1 MNAVLEQRGLP
12 EARARWQ
19 PWLLLALGLAALYV
33 PTYVSLSRGLWR
45 DDAYAHG
52 PIILAAFAWLA
63 WRERA
68 ALFEPA
74 SRAAIV
80 AGSAS
85 LALGLLLYVGGRA
98 LALAPIEVASH
109 IPVLAGLVL
118 LLGGFRGLRRMAF
131 ALGFLL
137 FLIPIP
143 GFILDAATTPL
154 KSVVSV
160 AVEGVLRVGGYPV
173 ERSGVVLSLGDYQM
187 LVADAC
193 SGLNSIFSLFAL
205 GLLYTHLT
213 SSMHGSR
220 KRTAVLLAAVLP
232 IAIAANILRVTAL
245 VLITYHLGEEAAQGF
260 MHGFAGL
267 LVFIAALAMLVGL
280 DGFLFGRNH
289 RGQATCPTGKN
300 VGDSLAAS
308 TRSYP
313 RGKWLVPGLAALAMA
328 GAAAATPV
336 LKPVPAVEPI
346 DLERALPASFGE
358 WHLDPETEPVAPT
371 PDVKAKLELIYSQI
385 VSRTYVN
392 AAGERMMLTVAYGGD
407 QSDALKAH
415 RQEACYAAQGFVI
428 HGLSHG
434 TASAAGR
441 TIPVTR
447 MVAVRGERVEPVTY
461 WFTMGDRVVL
471 GRGERLRV
479 QVASGLEG
487 RVPDGMLVR
496 VSSLSEDAPGA
507 FAAQQAFL
515 AAIFAPMP
523 DAQAARF
530 VGKAAL

>member
-33 PTYVSLSRGLWR
+33 PTYLSLARGLWR
-45 DDAYAHG
+45 DDTYAHG

-68 ALFEPA
+68 ALDGTATRPA
-74 SRAAIV
+74 LAAGAV
-80 AGSAS
+80 A
-85 LALGLLLYVGGRA
+85 LALGLLLYIGGRA
-98 LALAPIEVASH
+98 LALTPVEVASH
-109 IPVLAGLVL
+109 IPVLGGLVL
-118 LLGGFRGLRRMAF
+118 LLGGFPALRRYAF

-137 FLIPIP
+137 FLIPLP

-154 KSVVSV
+154 KSIVSV
-160 AVEGVLRVGGYPV
+160 AVEMVLRLAGYPV
-173 ERSGVVLSLGDYQM
+173 ERSGVVLSLGDHQM

-213 SSMHGSR
+213 GPCAKS
-220 KRTAVLLAAVLP
+220 RTAVLLASVLP
-232 IAIAANILRVTAL
+232 IAIAANVLRVTAL
-245 VLITYHLGEEAAQGF
+245 VLITVHLGEEAAQGF
-260 MHGFAGL
+260 LHGFAGL
-267 LVFIAALAMLVGL
+267 LVFVAALAMLVGV
-280 DGFLFGRNH
+280 DGVMRNAQGD
-289 RGQATCPTGKN
+289 RGQTTCPAGKN
-300 VGDSLAAS
+300 VGDSVAAS
-308 TRSYP
+308 TRSSS

-328 GAAAATPV
+328 GAAAATPA
-336 LKPVPAVEPI
+336 LKPAASSLPI
-346 DLERALPASFGE
+346 DLERAIPASFGE
-358 WHLDPETEPVAPT
+358 WRLDPEAGQIAPT
-371 PDVKAKLELIYSQI
+371 PDVKAKLDLIYNQI

-392 AAGERMMLTVAYGGD
+392 AAGDRMMLTVAYGGD

-415 RQEACYAAQGFVI
+415 RQEACYAAQGFDI
-428 HGLSHG
+428 HGLEHG

-447 MVAVRGERVEPVTY
+447 MVAVRGDRVEPVTY

-479 QVASGLEG
+479 QVASGLKG
-487 RVPDGMLVR
+487 RIPDGMLVR
-496 VSSLSEDAPGA
+496 VSSLSEDAPRA
-507 FAAQQAFL
+507 FAAQQDFL
-515 AAIFAPMP
+515 AAIFTPMP
-523 DAQAARF
+523 EGLAARF
-530 VGKAAL
+530 VGRAGS

>member
-33 PTYVSLSRGLWR
+33 PTYVSLARSLWR
-45 DDAYAHG
+45 EDAYAHG

-68 ALFEPA
+68 ALLAPA
-74 SRAAIV
+74 GRPAIV
-80 AGSAS
+80 PGAVA
-85 LALGLLLYVGGRA
+85 LAVGLFLYVGGRT
-98 LALAPIEVASH
+98 LGLTPIEVASH

-118 LLGGFRGLRRMAF
+118 LIGGFPALRRYAF
-131 ALGFLL
+131 ALAFLL
-137 FLIPIP
+137 FLIPLP
-143 GFILDAATTPL
+143 GFVLDAATTPL

-160 AVEGVLRVGGYPV
+160 AVEMLLRLAGYPV
-173 ERSGVVLSLGDYQM
+173 ERSGVVLSLGDHQM

-213 SSMHGSR
+213 GPSSR

-245 VLITYHLGEEAAQGF
+245 VLLTVHFGEEAAQGF
-260 MHGFAGL
+260 LHGFAGM
-267 LVFIAALAMLVGL
+267 LVFLAALSMLVGL
-280 DGFLFGRNH
+280 DKLISRKN
-289 RGQATCPTGKN
+289 RGQTTCPAGKN
-300 VGDSLAAS
+300 GEDTMAAS
-308 TRSYP
+308 THSSP

-328 GAAAATPV
+328 GAAVATPV
-336 LKPVPAVEPI
+336 IKPVPGYLPI
-346 DLERALPASFGE
+346 DLERVLPTSFAD
-358 WHLDPETEPVAPT
+358 WKLDPDTEPVAPT
-371 PDVKAKLELIYSQI
+371 PDVQAKLDLIYNQI

-415 RQEACYAAQGFVI
+415 RQEVCYAAQGFEI
-428 HGLSHG
+428 HGLEHG
-434 TASAAGR
+434 TTSAAGR

-447 MVAVRGERVEPVTY
+447 MVAVLGERVEPVTY

-479 QVASGLEG
+479 QVASGLKG
-487 RVPDGMLVR
+487 RIPDGMLVR
-496 VSSLSEDAPGA
+496 VSSLSQDAPRA
-507 FAAQQAFL
+507 YAAQQAFL
-515 AAIFAPMP
+515 AALFTPMP
-523 DAQAARF
+523 EGQAARF
-530 VGKAAL
+530 VGRAGS